1 MLSASNP
8 PRLINQLRSTCFNNF
23 LLLTTVI
30 GLCPLQS
37 AIGKPKTPKNVIVI
51 IGDGTG
57 LAQWSA
63 LSAHYQY
70 RSFSAAAGTDRN
82 TIREKLDRDN
92 VCVFNKFPV
101 CGLSQTYSA
110 NNYIT
115 DSGAGGTAIAS
126 GSKTNNYAIG
136 VDEQGKP
143 LPSLA
148 AIAKENGKATGIVVT
163 CELTHATPAAFFAHQ
178 PKRSLMS
185 DIAKDLLTTNSIDI
199 AIGGGYPYLKTY
211 NYQQHTFIVPTLQ
224 TGKEYPTKLDSI
236 DHGLSNGSQ
245 LQRTILLY
253 NQDTFP
259 PKAHQGRAGYLER
272 ASVAAVRE
280 LNKNKSGYFLMIE
293 GSQVDWA
300 GHEND
305 SAYLMAELIDL
316 DRTISAVMNE
326 VEQHQRGETLIVV
339 TADHETGGLSLVGWD
354 KKNGCAKL
362 AWSTHDHTGI
372 PVPVFAFGPGS
383 EQFTGTYQNNDIFQ
397 KLLPF
402 VTKKK

>member
-1 MLSASNP
+1 MNVIRNIFTVSRSLVITAILSAGIFHTNP
-8 PRLINQLRSTCFNNF
+8 S
-23 LLLTTVI
+23 
-30 GLCPLQS
+30 
-37 AIGKPKTPKNVIVI
+37 IGKPKKPKNVIVI

-70 RSFSAAAGTDRN
+70 QSFASQAGKDRN
-82 TIREKLDRDN
+82 AMREKIDRDN
-92 VCVFNKFPV
+92 VCVFQKFPV

-115 DSGAGGTAIAS
+115 DSGAGGTAIAV
-126 GSKTNNYAIG
+126 GTKTNNYAIG
-136 VDEQGKP
+136 VDENGKSQ
-143 LPSLA
+143 PSLA
-148 AIAKENGKATGIVVT
+148 VYAKESGKATGIVVT
-163 CELTHATPAAFFAHQ
+163 CELTHATPAAFYAHQ

-185 DIAKDLLTTNSIDI
+185 DIAGDLLTTNTIDV
-199 AIGGGYPYLKTY
+199 AIGGGYPYLKPF
-211 NYQQHTFIVPTLQ
+211 NYSNHTLIVPPSTA
-224 TGKEYPTKLDSI
+224 GKGYPRKLDSI
-236 DHGLSNGSQ
+236 ETGLSAGTRM
-245 LQRTILLY
+245 QRTLLMY

-272 ASVAAVRE
+272 ASVAAMRE
-280 LNKNKSGYFLMIE
+280 LNKNANGYFLMIE

-305 SAYLMAELIDL
+305 SAYLMAELVDL
-316 DRTISAVMNE
+316 DNTIREVVNE
-326 VEQHQRGETLIVV
+326 VEKNQKGETLIIV

-372 PVPVFAFGPGS
+372 PVPVFAYGPGS
-383 EQFTGTYQNNDIFQ
+383 ELFTGAYQNNDIFF

-402 VTKKK
+402 LSGKK